1 MGSPQDLALLGR
13 SPLWPRLVGLP
24 IEERMARALHR
35 VNVAG
40 AVRTFATPLTLT
52 PFASAQPCSARC
64 TFCSETLQHREG
76 VRLSASLR
84 PGPRYF
90 AQLRTALRDLR
101 DLPFGFSLSGLE
113 QTDNADFFEGVL
125 DAIREHRDCGAPI
138 ENVVLYSN
146 GSGLAAETTGA
157 RLLPR
162 LFEVTRI
169 ELSRHAVAAES
180 NQAIMR
186 FRPGVAVAETETFV
200 RVAQDALAKTHV
212 RLVCVIQ
219 QGGVWNEETLRAYLS
234 WAES

>member
-1 MGSPQDLALLGR
+1 
-13 SPLWPRLVGLP
+13 
-24 IEERMARALHR
+24 
-35 VNVAG
+35 
-40 AVRTFATPLTLT
+40 
-52 PFASAQPCSARC
+52 
-64 TFCSETLQHREG
+64 
-76 VRLSASLR
+76 
-84 PGPRYF
+84 
-90 AQLRTALRDLR
+90 
-101 DLPFGFSLSGLE
+101 
-113 QTDNADFFEGVL
+113 VL

-162 LFEVTRI
+162 LSEVTRI
-169 ELSRHAVAAES
+169 ELSRHAVAAEN

-200 RVAQDALAKTHV
+200 RVAQDALAITHV

-234 WAES
+234 WAESMGVRDVVFRELSRLGDLYRPNRTLRLIEDRRVAIETLIATALDDPELVPRKLTSGYYYWNLAARWRRLRVTFETSDYAEMKRRHQSGVIYKLVFHADGTLGADWDPDREVLARYA